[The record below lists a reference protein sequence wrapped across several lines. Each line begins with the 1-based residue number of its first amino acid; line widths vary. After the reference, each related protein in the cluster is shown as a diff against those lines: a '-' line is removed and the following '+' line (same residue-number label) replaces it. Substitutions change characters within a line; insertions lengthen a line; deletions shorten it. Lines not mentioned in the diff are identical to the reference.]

1 MKARPRKPFHGL
13 AALVLCLLV
22 VAGSGIGCYLYY
34 AAERRTIDTEAR
46 ARLSAIADMKVQ
58 QLEVWRAERLAVSR
72 SLQFNPLV
80 VPALL
85 KSLNSGSDRG
95 AIKTWLEQLL
105 EAYHFTAASLWDKD
119 YRRRAWL
126 PAGDPGHEWER
137 ELIAQAIR
145 TRTPFLADL
154 HRDDPTGAPYM
165 TLVAPL
171 QSSSSFEPVAT
182 LLLKIDPERAL
193 YPLIRAWPTPSGSA
207 EAVLFRREGEE
218 VLILNELR
226 HRKHTALTLRFPLSR
241 RELPSV
247 KAILGSEGVVDGID
261 YRGIP
266 VLAAVTHIPDSPWY
280 LLAKVDTRE
289 VFAPL
294 RQQLLLIVTS
304 FALLAAALVAGIL
317 FVWSRQETAAT
328 QQRLEAEMARREM
341 LGHFDYL
348 SRYANDIILLPDAT
362 GRIIEAND
370 RAVESYGYSADE
382 LRQMN
387 VADLNAPEEAAAL
400 AQTWMK
406 VKEKGAAGLVF
417 EAEHVR
423 KDGSRFT
430 VEISARSF
438 VVEGR
443 ELRQSIVRDITERK
457 RAVEALRESN
467 EYLENLFNHANAP
480 IIVWGPQL
488 RIKRFNHAFEDLTGR
503 RAASVLGEDV
513 GILFPPSERGSSMEL
528 IRRTLKGERLE
539 VVEIPIARADGS
551 VRAVVWSSAT
561 ILAADGQTPVAAIA
575 QGQDITERKEAEES
589 IRRLNADLEQR
600 VRDRTVQL
608 EAANSELEAF
618 SYSVSHD
625 LRAPLRG
632 IDGWSLALLED
643 YRDKLDD
650 QGREYLGYIRSDTQ
664 HMGQLIDDLLGLS
677 RVTRNRMERTLVDL
691 TAVSQM
697 VVARL
702 REGEPNR
709 QVEFEAQGGLTAW
722 CDAGLIE
729 IALTNLIGNAW
740 KFSSTRP
747 VARIEFGRTDADGR
761 PAFFVRDNGVGFDMT
776 YADKLFGVFQRLH
789 KATEFP
795 GTGIGLA
802 IVQRVVHRHG
812 GRVWAESTL
821 GEGATFF
828 FTFGMGQLIDDLLG
842 LSGVDR
848 NSMERVLVDLAA
860 VSETVVARLR
870 EKEPNRQ
877 VEFEAQPGLTAWA
890 DAGLIEI
897 ALTNLLGN
905 AWKFSTIRPVARIE
919 FGRTEV
925 DGRSAFFV
933 RDNGVGFDM
942 THENLLEGFPRLYK
956 ATEFPGTSIGLAI
969 VQRVVHRHSG
979 RVWAESK
986 PGEGSTFYFT
996 LEEAV

>member
-1 MKARPRKPFHGL
+1 
-13 AALVLCLLV
+13 
-22 VAGSGIGCYLYY
+22 
-34 AAERRTIDTEAR
+34 
-46 ARLSAIADMKVQ
+46 MKVQ

-105 EAYHFTAASLWDKD
+105 AAYHFTAASLWDKD
-119 YRRRAWL
+119 HRRRAWL

-137 ELIAQAIR
+137 ELIADAIR
-145 TRTPFLADL
+145 TRKPFLADL

-165 TLVAPL
+165 TLVVPL

-182 LLLKIDPERAL
+182 LLLKIDPELFL
-193 YPLIRAWPTPSGSA
+193 YPLIQAWPTPSASA
-207 EAVLFRREGEE
+207 ETLLVRREGDE
-218 VLILNELR
+218 VVYLNELR
-226 HRKHTALTLRFPLSR
+226 HRKHTALTFRFPVSR
-241 RELPSV
+241 GGLPAAMAV
-247 KAILGSEGVVDGID
+247 LGFEGVANGID
-261 YRGIP
+261 YRGTP
-266 VLAAVTHIPDSPWY
+266 VLAALRHVRDSPWY
-280 LLAKVDTRE
+280 LVAKVDTRE

-294 RQQLLLIVTS
+294 RQQVVLIVTS
-304 FALLAAALVAGIL
+304 FTLLAAALVGGIL
-317 FVWSRQETAAT
+317 FVWSRQEALAT
-328 QQRLEAEMARREM
+328 RQGLEAEMARRAM

-362 GRIIEAND
+362 GRIMEAND

-387 VADLNAPEEAAAL
+387 VADLNVPEEAAAL

-406 VKEKGAAGLVF
+406 VMEKGAAGLVF

-467 EYLENLFNHANAP
+467 EYLESLFNSANAP
-480 IIVWGPQL
+480 IIVWDPEF
-488 RIKRFNHAFEDLTGR
+488 RIMRFNHAFENLTGKS
-503 RAASVLGEDV
+503 AASVLGEDV
-513 GILFPPSERGSSMEL
+513 GVLFPPSEREGSMEL
-528 IRRTLKGERLE
+528 IRRTLGGERLDA
-539 VVEIPIARADGS
+539 VEIAIARADFTIRT
-551 VRAVVWSSAT
+551 VLWNSAA
-561 ILAADGQTPVAAIA
+561 IFAADGETPVAAVA
-575 QGQDITERKEAEES
+575 QGLDITERKEAEES
-589 IRRLNADLEQR
+589 IRQLNADLEQR

-608 EAANSELEAF
+608 EVANAELEAF

-632 IDGWSLALLED
+632 IDGWSLALLDD

-664 HMGQLIDDLLGLS
+664 RMGQLIDDLLRLS

-691 TAVSQM
+691 GAVSET

-702 REGEPNR
+702 REAQPNA

-747 VARIEFGRTDADGR
+747 VASIEFGRTEVESCS
-761 PAFFVRDNGVGFDMT
+761 AFFIRDNGVGFDMT
-776 YADKLFGVFQRLH
+776 YVDKLFGVFQRLH
-789 KATEFP
+789 KAAEFP

-802 IVQRVVHRHG
+802 IVQRVVRRHG
-812 GRVWAESTL
+812 GRVWAES
-821 GEGATFF
+821 
-828 FTFGMGQLIDDLLG
+828 
-842 LSGVDR
+842 
-848 NSMERVLVDLAA
+848 
-860 VSETVVARLR
+860 
-870 EKEPNRQ
+870 KP
-877 VEFEAQPGLTAWA
+877 
-890 DAGLIEI
+890 
-897 ALTNLLGN
+897 
-905 AWKFSTIRPVARIE
+905 
-919 FGRTEV
+919 
-925 DGRSAFFV
+925 
-933 RDNGVGFDM
+933 GVG
-942 THENLLEGFPRLYK
+942 T
-956 ATEFPGTSIGLAI
+956 
-969 VQRVVHRHSG
+969 
-979 RVWAESK
+979 
-986 PGEGSTFYFT
+986 TFYFT

>member
-13 AALVLCLLV
+13 AALVLCLVV
-22 VAGSGIGCYLYY
+22 VAGSGIGGYLYY
-34 AAERRTIDTEAR
+34 AAERRSSDTEAR
-46 ARLSAIADMKVQ
+46 ARLAAIADMKVQ

-105 EAYHFTAASLWDKD
+105 AAYHFTAASLWDKD
-119 YRRRAWL
+119 HRRRAWL

-137 ELIAQAIR
+137 ELIADAIR

-165 TLVAPL
+165 TLVVPL

-182 LLLKIDPERAL
+182 LLLKIDPELFL
-193 YPLIRAWPTPSGSA
+193 YPLIQAWPTPSASA
-207 EAVLFRREGEE
+207 ETLLVRREGDE
-218 VLILNELR
+218 VVYLNELR
-226 HRKHTALTLRFPLSR
+226 HRKHTALTFRFPVSR
-241 RELPSV
+241 GGLPAAMAV
-247 KAILGSEGVVDGID
+247 LGFEGVANGID
-261 YRGIP
+261 YRGTP
-266 VLAAVTHIPDSPWY
+266 VLAALRHVRDSPWY
-280 LLAKVDTRE
+280 LVAKVDTRE

-294 RQQLLLIVTS
+294 RQQVVLIVTS
-304 FALLAAALVAGIL
+304 FTLLAAALVGGIL
-317 FVWSRQETAAT
+317 FVWSRQEALAT
-328 QQRLEAEMARREM
+328 RQGLEAEMARRAM

-362 GRIIEAND
+362 GRIMEAND

-417 EAEHVR
+417 EAEQVR
-423 KDGSRFT
+423 KDGSRFP

-443 ELRQSIVRDITERK
+443 ELRQSIVRDISERK

-480 IIVWGPQL
+480 IIVWDPEF
-488 RIKRFNHAFEDLTGR
+488 RIMRFNHAFENLTGR
-503 RAASVLGEDV
+503 SAASVLGEDV
-513 GILFPPSERGSSMEL
+513 GILFPPSERESSMEL
-528 IRRTLKGERLE
+528 IRRTLGGESLE
-539 VVEIPIARADGS
+539 VVEIPIARADFT
-551 VRAVVWSSAT
+551 VRTVLWNSAA

-575 QGQDITERKEAEES
+575 QGQDITERKQAEES
-589 IRRLNADLEQR
+589 IRQLNADLEQR

-608 EAANSELEAF
+608 EAANAELEAF

-664 HMGQLIDDLLGLS
+664 RMGQLIDDLLRLS

-691 TAVSQM
+691 GAVSQT

-702 REGEPNR
+702 RETEPNA
-709 QVEFEAQGGLTAW
+709 QVEFEAQAGLTAW

-740 KFSSTRP
+740 KFSRTRP
-747 VARIEFGRTDADGR
+747 VARIEFGRTEVEGR
-761 PAFFVRDNGVGFDMT
+761 SAFFVRDNGVGFDMT
-776 YADKLFGVFQRLH
+776 YVDKLFGVFQRLH

-802 IVQRVVHRHG
+802 IVQRVMRRHG
-812 GRVWAESTL
+812 
-821 GEGATFF
+821 
-828 FTFGMGQLIDDLLG
+828 
-842 LSGVDR
+842 
-848 NSMERVLVDLAA
+848 
-860 VSETVVARLR
+860 
-870 EKEPNRQ
+870 
-877 VEFEAQPGLTAWA
+877 
-890 DAGLIEI
+890 
-897 ALTNLLGN
+897 
-905 AWKFSTIRPVARIE
+905 
-919 FGRTEV
+919 
-925 DGRSAFFV
+925 
-933 RDNGVGFDM
+933 
-942 THENLLEGFPRLYK
+942 
-956 ATEFPGTSIGLAI
+956 
-969 VQRVVHRHSG
+969 G

-986 PGEGSTFYFT
+986 PGEGTTFYFT
-996 LEEAV
+996 LEEAA

>member
-1 MKARPRKPFHGL
+1 MKAGPKKPFHGL
-13 AALVLCLLV
+13 AALVLCLAV
-22 VAGSGIGCYLYY
+22 VAGCGVGGYLYY
-34 AAERRTIDTEAR
+34 AAERRSIDTEAR
-46 ARLSAIADMKVQ
+46 ARLAAIADMKVQ
-58 QLEVWRAERLAVSR
+58 QLVVWRAERLAVSR

-85 KSLNSGSDRG
+85 ESLNSGSDRG

-105 EAYHFTAASLWDKD
+105 DAYHFTAASLWDKD
-119 YRRRAWL
+119 YHRRAWL

-137 ELIAQAIR
+137 ELIAEAMR
-145 TRTPFLADL
+145 TKTPFLADL
-154 HRDDPTGAPYM
+154 HRDDPSGAPYM

-182 LLLKIDPERAL
+182 LLLKIDPDRFL
-193 YPLIRAWPTPSGSA
+193 YPLIQAWPTPSDSA
-207 EAVLFRREGEE
+207 ETLLVRREGDEG
-218 VLILNELR
+218 IYLNELR
-226 HRKHTALTLRFPLSR
+226 HRKRTAIALRFAVSR
-241 RELPSV
+241 GGLPAAM
-247 KAILGSEGVVDGID
+247 AILGFEGVANGID
-261 YRGIP
+261 YRGVP
-266 VLAAVTHIPDSPWY
+266 VLAAMKHVPDSPWY
-280 LLAKVDTRE
+280 LVAKVDTRE

-294 RQQLLLIVTS
+294 RQQLVLIVAS

-328 QQRLEAEMARREM
+328 RQRLEAELERRAM

-362 GRIIEAND
+362 GRIMEAND

-387 VADLNAPEEAAAL
+387 VADLNVPEEAEAL
-400 AQTWMK
+400 AQTWIK
-406 VKEKGAAGLVF
+406 VKEKGAEGLVF

-423 KDGSRFT
+423 KDGSRFP

-480 IIVWGPQL
+480 IIVWDPRFL
-488 RIKRFNHAFEDLTGR
+488 IKRFNHAFENLTGKS
-503 RAASVLGEDV
+503 AASVLGEDI
-513 GILFPPSERGSSMEL
+513 GILFPPSERESSMEL
-528 IRRTLKGERLE
+528 MRRTLGGERLE
-539 VVEIPIARADGS
+539 VVEIPIARADFS
-551 VRAVVWSSAT
+551 VRTVLWNSAA
-561 ILAADGQTPVAAIA
+561 ILAADGRTPVAAIA
-575 QGQDITERKEAEES
+575 QGQDITERKQAVED
-589 IRRLNADLEQR
+589 IRQLNADLEQR

-608 EAANSELEAF
+608 EAANAELEAF

-664 HMGQLIDDLLGLS
+664 RMGQLIDDLLKLS

-691 TAVSQM
+691 GAISET

-702 REGEPNR
+702 REKQPNA
-709 QVEFEAQGGLTAW
+709 QVEFEAQPGLTAW

-729 IALTNLIGNAW
+729 IALTNLIDNAW
-740 KFSSTRP
+740 KFSST
-747 VARIEFGRTDADGR
+747 
-761 PAFFVRDNGVGFDMT
+761 
-776 YADKLFGVFQRLH
+776 
-789 KATEFP
+789 
-795 GTGIGLA
+795 
-802 IVQRVVHRHG
+802 
-812 GRVWAESTL
+812 
-821 GEGATFF
+821 
-828 FTFGMGQLIDDLLG
+828 
-842 LSGVDR
+842 
-848 NSMERVLVDLAA
+848 
-860 VSETVVARLR
+860 
-870 EKEPNRQ
+870 
-877 VEFEAQPGLTAWA
+877 
-890 DAGLIEI
+890 
-897 ALTNLLGN
+897 
-905 AWKFSTIRPVARIE
+905 RPVARIE

-933 RDNGVGFDM
+933 RDNGVGFEM
-942 THENLLEGFPRLYK
+942 TYVDKLFGAFQRLHK
-956 ATEFPGTSIGLAI
+956 TAEFPGTGIGLAI
-969 VQRVVHRHSG
+969 VQRVMRRHGG
-979 RVWAESK
+979 RAWAESK
-986 PGEGSTFYFT
+986 PDGGATFYFT

>member
-1 MKARPRKPFHGL
+1 MKVGPRKPFHGL

-34 AAERRTIDTEAR
+34 AAQKRSIDTEAR
-46 ARLSAIADMKVQ
+46 ARLAAIADMKVQ

-105 EAYHFTAASLWDKD
+105 TAYQFTAASLWDKD

-137 ELIAQAIR
+137 ELIAEAIR

-154 HRDDPTGAPYM
+154 HRDAPTGAPYM

-182 LLLKIDPERAL
+182 LLLKIDPERFL
-193 YPLIRAWPTPSGSA
+193 YPLIRAWPTPSASG
-207 EAVLFRREGEE
+207 EAVLFRREGDE

-226 HRKHTALTLRFPLSR
+226 GQKHTALTLRLPLSR
-241 RELPSV
+241 RELPAV
-247 KAILGSEGVVDGID
+247 KAVLGPEGVVDAID

-266 VLAAVTHIPDSPWY
+266 VLAAVRHVPDSPWY
-280 LLAKVDTRE
+280 LDAKIDTRE
-289 VFAPL
+289 LLGPL
-294 RQQLLLIVTS
+294 RQELLLIVTS

-328 QQRLEAEMARREM
+328 RQRLEAEMARREM

-362 GRIIEAND
+362 GRIMEAND
-370 RAVESYGYSADE
+370 RAVESYGYSAEE
-382 LRQMN
+382 LRRMN

-400 AQTWMK
+400 AETWMK
-406 VKEKGAAGLVF
+406 VKKGAEGLVF

-423 KDGSRFT
+423 KDGSRFP

-438 VVEGR
+438 EVEGR
-443 ELRQSIVRDITERK
+443 EFRQSIIRDITERK

-467 EYLENLFNHANAP
+467 EYMENLFNHANAP
-480 IIVWGPQL
+480 IIVWDPEL

-513 GILFPPSERGSSMEL
+513 GILFPPSERGRSMEL
-528 IRRTLKGERLE
+528 IRRTLKGEGLE

-551 VRAVVWSSAT
+551 VRDVLWNSAT

-650 QGREYLGYIRSDTQ
+650 QGKEYLGYIRSDTQ

-677 RVTRNRMERTLVDL
+677 RVTRDRMERTLVDL
-691 TAVSQM
+691 TAVSQT

-702 REGEPNR
+702 REAQPNV
-709 QVEFEAQGGLTAW
+709 QVEFEVQGGLTAW

-747 VARIEFGRTDADGR
+747 VARIEFGRTEVDGR
-761 PAFFVRDNGVGFDMT
+761 SAFFVRDNGVGFDMT

-821 GEGATFF
+821 GGGATFF

-842 LSGVDR
+842 LSSVDLS
-848 NSMERVLVDLAA
+848 SMERVLVDLAA

-890 DAGLIEI
+890 DAGLIET

-905 AWKFSTIRPVARIE
+905 AWKFSAIRPVARIE

-925 DGRSAFFV
+925 EGRSAFFV

-942 THENLLEGFPRLYK
+942 THENPFEGFSRLYK

-969 VQRVVHRHSG
+969 VQRVVRRHGG

-986 PGEGSTFYFT
+986 PGEGTTFYFT